1 MFDLEDLTVINL
13 ESDLLLLLRGYRD
26 IDFGKVKRKD
36 SEVNE

>member
-13 ESDLLLLLRGYRD
+13 ESDLLLLRGCRD